1 MIMKILKILIT
12 GIISS
17 LLFQVAAYAA
27 TPVATVSA
35 INQTVEV
42 KQAAATAFVPAT
54 PNMQLYEGDQLRTG
68 TGSMAEITFG
78 GSGSKV
84 RIAAKSQITIEG
96 DSNKVSFSFG
106 KLFLAV
112 SKGKSGMK
120 FKTPVAV
127 AAVMGT
133 VGVIEYTPA
142 EGGASD
148 SYSVTSLDGTFA
160 ISDNAGNTKEL
171 TVGNIAKLTPTGIE
185 VVPADILNV
194 VKANSDVMQAAFIK
208 VGLPPQNILSTPQGE
223 VIRLNTANPDQQ
235 VEINS
240 QTNSA
245 ELVNVKD
252 HKSSANVPEIP
263 IIQLPP
269 SIPYIQ
275 ATPLPVILK

>member
-1 MIMKILKILIT
+1 MKILTILMT
-12 GIISS
+12 GIIGG
-17 LLFQVAAYAA
+17 LLFQMTAYAA
-27 TPVATVSA
+27 TPVATVSV

-42 KQAAATAFVPAT
+42 KQATASAFVPAT
-54 PNMQLYEGDQLRTG
+54 LNMQLYEGDQLRTG
-68 TGSMAEITFG
+68 SGSMAEITFGG

-84 RIAAKSQITIEG
+84 RIAAKSQIIIEG
-96 DSNKVSFSFG
+96 DNNKVSFSFG

-112 SKGKSGMK
+112 AKGKSGMK

-142 EGGASD
+142 EGGTPD

-171 TVGNIAKLTPTGIE
+171 TVGNIAKLTPAGIE
-185 VVPADILNV
+185 VATADILNV
-194 VKANSDVMQAAFIK
+194 VRVNSDVMQVAFIK
-208 VGLPPQNILSTPQGE
+208 VGLPPQNIISTPKGE
-223 VIRLNTANPDQQ
+223 MVRLNTANPDQQ

-245 ELVNVKD
+245 ELVNVKE
-252 HKSSANVPEIP
+252 HKNSANVPEIP
-263 IIQLPP
+263 VIQLPP